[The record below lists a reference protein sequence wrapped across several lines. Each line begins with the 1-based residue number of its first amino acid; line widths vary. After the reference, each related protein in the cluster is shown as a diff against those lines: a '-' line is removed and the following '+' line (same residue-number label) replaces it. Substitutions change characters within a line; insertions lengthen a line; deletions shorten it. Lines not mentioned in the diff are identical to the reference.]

1 MPLELRRQKNRI
13 IKMKKNKKVISVND
27 LTKNDF
33 EEIMEKASK
42 KKKVPMIKSEQ
53 VNMRLTPDILK
64 IAKELAKRSSKPMT
78 TFLSELLV
86 EDLKRIWKLVN

>member
-1 MPLELRRQKNRI
+1 
-13 IKMKKNKKVISVND
+13 MKKNKKVISVNN

-53 VNMRLTPDILK
+53 VNMRPTPDILK
-64 IAKELAKRSSKPMT
+64 IAKELAKRSNKPMT
-78 TFLSELLV
+78 TFLSKLLV

>member
-1 MPLELRRQKNRI
+1 
-13 IKMKKNKKVISVND
+13 
-27 LTKNDF
+27 
-33 EEIMEKASK
+33 
-42 KKKVPMIKSEQ
+42 MIKSEQ

>member
-1 MPLELRRQKNRI
+1 
-13 IKMKKNKKVISVND
+13 MKKNKKVISVND

-42 KKKVPMIKSEQ
+42 KRKVPMIKSEQ

>member
-1 MPLELRRQKNRI
+1 MLLELKGQKNRV
-13 IKMKKNKKVISVND
+13 IKVKKNKKLISVND

-33 EEIMEKASK
+33 EEIMDKASK

-64 IAKELAKRSSKPMT
+64 IAKELSKRSSKPMT

>member
-1 MPLELRRQKNRI
+1 MPLELKRQKNRI

>member
-1 MPLELRRQKNRI
+1 
-13 IKMKKNKKVISVND
+13 MKKNKKVISVND

-42 KKKVPMIKSEQ
+42 KRKVPMIKSEQ

-64 IAKELAKRSSKPMT
+64 IDKELAKRSSKPMT